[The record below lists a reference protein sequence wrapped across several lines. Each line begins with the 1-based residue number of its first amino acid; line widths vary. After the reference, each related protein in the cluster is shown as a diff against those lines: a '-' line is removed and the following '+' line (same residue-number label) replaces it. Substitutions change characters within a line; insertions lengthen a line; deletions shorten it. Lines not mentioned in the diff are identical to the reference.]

1 MSTVAVLGCM
11 WGDEAKAK
19 IVDVLGAKADMV
31 VRFQGG
37 SNAGHTIIID
47 DEKYVLHMVPSGI
60 VNPKL
65 ICVIAPGVVMN
76 PFEFIEEMKGLEERG
91 IEFKNRLIIDPRAN
105 IVLPLHKELDCKA
118 EKLENANVIGTTKR
132 GIGPA
137 YSDATARVG
146 LKVYHMYDE
155 KTLTEMLEKLYEYHD
170 IGISMSEIDSIVA
183 DLRQAADYLKPYIKQ
198 TPYYLN
204 EQINA
209 GMNVLFEGAQ
219 GTLLDIT
226 YGSYPFVTSSHTV
239 SGGISIGCGVP
250 PKKINKVIGVYKSY
264 FTRVGEGPFPTE
276 LFDKT
281 GEKIREQGNEFGSTT
296 GRPRRIGWF
305 DAVASRYTAML
316 NGLDEIALTLVDV
329 LTGIGDIS
337 ICTGYEYHGMTLTE
351 FPAEVR
357 ILSNIKPIYETLPGW
372 DEDITQIR
380 DFDKL
385 PENAKAYVKK
395 IELLLGTPVKIVSV
409 GPDRKQTIFR

>member
-1 MSTVAVLGCM
+1 
-11 WGDEAKAK
+11 
-19 IVDVLGAKADMV
+19 
-31 VRFQGG
+31 
-37 SNAGHTIIID
+37 
-47 DEKYVLHMVPSGI
+47 
-60 VNPKL
+60 
-65 ICVIAPGVVMN
+65 
-76 PFEFIEEMKGLEERG
+76 
-91 IEFKNRLIIDPRAN
+91 
-105 IVLPLHKELDCKA
+105 
-118 EKLENANVIGTTKR
+118 
-132 GIGPA
+132 
-137 YSDATARVG
+137 
-146 LKVYHMYDE
+146 
-155 KTLTEMLEKLYEYHD
+155 
-170 IGISMSEIDSIVA
+170 
-183 DLRQAADYLKPYIKQ
+183 
-198 TPYYLN
+198 
-204 EQINA
+204 
-209 GMNVLFEGAQ
+209 LFEGAQ